1 MCSFCYPYGF
11 VTSVLM
17 SLLCGRTVIIGPD
30 ISKDTI
36 ADFYMQSPNIIFGS
50 PALLELTMRNIP
62 DNMDLSSVETFISGG
77 DFE

>member
-1 MCSFCYPYGF
+1 
-11 VTSVLM
+11 M

-77 DFE
+77 DFFK